1 MCSIKFLIFRSN
13 RVVLVFLKIYAKRWY
28 NMDESRGEL
37 RAPSMLQV
45 DFKIKDA
52 GSADVAIR
60 FPAQAG

>member
-1 MCSIKFLIFRSN
+1 
-13 RVVLVFLKIYAKRWY
+13 VVLVFLLIYAKRWY
-28 NMDESRGEL
+28 IKDESRGEL

-60 FPAQAG
+60 YPTQGG

>member
-1 MCSIKFLIFRSN
+1 
-13 RVVLVFLKIYAKRWY
+13 
-28 NMDESRGEL
+28 MDESRGEL

>member
-1 MCSIKFLIFRSN
+1 
-13 RVVLVFLKIYAKRWY
+13 
-28 NMDESRGEL
+28 MDESRGEL

-60 FPAQAG
+60 FPSQDG